1 MSIEKKIRAKITANV
16 ALSALGNSNRSMR
29 DVAVDLINASG
40 LDWDVIA
47 DGCYLCKGTIGNL
60 AQDITQNPQLQTVE
74 RVMKFFDCRVDL
86 KGEVVRGPNLLQPKG
101 KAPRKK
107 KAK

>member
-1 MSIEKKIRAKITANV
+1 MSVAKKIRDQIAANV

-40 LDWDVIA
+40 LQWEYIA
-47 DGCYLCKGTIGNL
+47 DGCYLCKGTIKNL
-60 AQDITQNPQLQTVE
+60 AKDITQNPQLQTVE

-86 KGEVVRGPNLLQPKG
+86 KGEIVKGGNLLKPKG
-101 KAPRKK
+101 KVPRKK
-107 KAK
+107 KVK